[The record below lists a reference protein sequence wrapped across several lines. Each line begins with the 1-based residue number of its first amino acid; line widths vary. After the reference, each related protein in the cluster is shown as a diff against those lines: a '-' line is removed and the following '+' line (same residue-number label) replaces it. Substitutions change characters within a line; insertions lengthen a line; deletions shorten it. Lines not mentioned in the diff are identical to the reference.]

1 MTRRDADADLL
12 GVMRDSY
19 DYIHARDRGAERDNG
34 SASSRSEGLLGDPRD
49 LAGLLAGGALVGLM
63 SGLLGN
69 ANIGQTGIPNAIIP
83 AGIGYAA
90 SYFDLLGRFDRD
102 VKNAATGALIVGA
115 GLWALSQG
123 VRIQAARQQTP
134 AVVVAGGPPPYAA
147 QGSDPRLTHPS
158 VGHMPP
164 QYVPPQYAPP
174 PQHLPPPSP
183 QAQFQQTRSQVPL
196 SEAELISIA
205 QRY

>member
-1 MTRRDADADLL
+1 MTRRDYGADADLL
-12 GVMRDSY
+12 GAMRDSY

-34 SASSRSEGLLGDPRD
+34 GSSKSESLFGDPRD

-147 QGSDPRLTHPS
+147 QGSDPRI
-158 VGHMPP
+158 GHMPP
-164 QYVPPQYAPP
+164 PQAPIHYQPSGYSVPA
-174 PQHLPPPSP
+174 QHLPSP
-183 QAQFQQTRSQVPL
+183 EPQTRSQMPL